1 MACGLPTCA
10 QGSSAAAT
18 EFVETSAF
26 CGILGAPGAL
36 CAYGEV
42 LVLLVYTLMC
52 TGLVLR
58 RCAYRWT
65 RPLGGGR
72 WRYCLRGLL
81 GVHWFPLK
89 MRLEDWRKWWPLRSC
104 EAACAGLGEIAQS
117 PWSPS
122 MHGKLDQRSTP
133 GRLHAKVK

>member
-1 MACGLPTCA
+1 M
-10 QGSSAAAT
+10 
-18 EFVETSAF
+18 
-26 CGILGAPGAL
+26 
-36 CAYGEV
+36 
-42 LVLLVYTLMC
+42 LVYTLMC

-104 EAACAGLGEIAQS
+104 EAVCASLGEIAQS
-117 PWSPS
+117 MVIKHAWKIGLEEHSGTIA
-122 MHGKLDQRSTP
+122 GKS
-133 GRLHAKVK
+133 